1 MDKTLRLVRIS
12 HLISAI
18 QRVWRFFSGNLF
30 YKSNGKL
37 FSCVCIAWYKHSRHW
52 ENSPQLC
59 KPLTSPQVCITV
71 SNSPNP
77 SRVYIRLC
85 KHGKRFLLLK
95 SNIAIAC
102 ITTLWYFTFPSRF
115 QSASCPVHAQIF
127 LEKHLVEE
135 LLILLAQDLTWIPP
149 LNFLAKPMV
158 SKWDSWIKKII

>member
-1 MDKTLRLVRIS
+1 MQDFMDKTLQLVRIS
-12 HLISAI
+12 LLISAI

-59 KPLTSPQVCITV
+59 KPLTLSQVCTTV
-71 SNSPNP
+71 SNYPNP
-77 SRVYIRLC
+77 SCVYIRLC

-95 SNIAIAC
+95 SNIPIAC

-115 QSASCPVHAQIF
+115 QSAGGPVSAQIF
-127 LEKHLVEE
+127 FRKTLVWRITHFTGSRFEVDTHTE
-135 LLILLAQDLTWIPP
+135 FPG
-149 LNFLAKPMV
+149 
-158 SKWDSWIKKII
+158 